1 MIIMANTLAAVAMIL
16 KWLLNIYF
24 WIVVIAAL
32 ITWVKP
38 DPYNPIVRILR
49 MMTEPVFYRVRKW
62 LPFTYAAG
70 IDFSPVIVIIAI
82 ELVNQIV
89 VKSLAEYA
97 MQLA

>member
-24 WIVVIAAL
+24 WIVVAAAL
-32 ITWVKP
+32 ITWVRP
-38 DPYNPIVRILR
+38 DPNNPIVRALR

-70 IDFSPVIVIIAI
+70 IDFSPVVVIIAI
-82 ELVNQIV
+82 ELINQIV

-97 MQLA
+97 IQLA